1 MKIMNKELH
10 KVIADMTIRGI
21 KLVNLNLIII
31 GDYNMGRKKLSKTQ
45 RVINAF
51 ERGDVITWTQL
62 RNTFDLTS
70 PQAMV
75 DKLRSQGYMIY
86 TNKSASGTSYR
97 MGEPTQAIINAG
109 VGAVLM
115 NGAADKTIIAAG
127 IKALYGNG
135 VQFAS

>member
-1 MKIMNKELH
+1 
-10 KVIADMTIRGI
+10 
-21 KLVNLNLIII
+21 
-31 GDYNMGRKKLSKTQ
+31 MGRKKLSKTQ

-75 DKLRSQGYMIY
+75 DKLRNQGHMIY
-86 TNKSASGTSYR
+86 VNKTANGTSYR

-115 NGAADKTIIAAG
+115 GGKVDKTIIAAG
-127 IKALYGNG
+127 IKALYGTG
-135 VQFAS
+135 VSFAS

>member
-1 MKIMNKELH
+1 
-10 KVIADMTIRGI
+10 
-21 KLVNLNLIII
+21 
-31 GDYNMGRKKLSKTQ
+31 MGRKKLSKTQ

-86 TNKSASGTSYR
+86 INKDSKGTSYR
-97 MGEPTQAIINAG
+97 MGTPSKAIIAAG
-109 VGAVLM
+109 VGELLM
-115 NGAADKTIIAAG
+115 NGGADKAIVAAG

-135 VQFAS
+135 VGYAS

>member
-1 MKIMNKELH
+1 
-10 KVIADMTIRGI
+10 
-21 KLVNLNLIII
+21 
-31 GDYNMGRKKLSKTQ
+31 MGRKKLSKTQ

-75 DKLRSQGYMIY
+75 DKLRNQGHMIY
-86 TNKSASGTSYR
+86 VNKTANGTSYR

-115 NGAADKTIIAAG
+115 NGKADKTIIAAG
-127 IKALYGNG
+127 IKALYGTG
-135 VQFAS
+135 VSYAS

>member
-1 MKIMNKELH
+1 
-10 KVIADMTIRGI
+10 
-21 KLVNLNLIII
+21 
-31 GDYNMGRKKLSKTQ
+31 MGRKKLSKTQ

-51 ERGDVITWTQL
+51 TRGETLTWKTL

-86 TNKSASGTSYR
+86 TNKNASGTSYR

-127 IKALYGNG
+127 IKALYGTG
-135 VQFAS
+135 VSFAS

>member
-1 MKIMNKELH
+1 
-10 KVIADMTIRGI
+10 
-21 KLVNLNLIII
+21 
-31 GDYNMGRKKLSKTQ
+31 MGRKKLSKTQ

-51 ERGDVITWTQL
+51 TRGETLTWKTL

-86 TNKSASGTSYR
+86 INKDANGTSYR
-97 MGEPTQAIINAG
+97 MGTPSKAIIAAG
-109 VGAVLM
+109 VGELLM
-115 NGAADKTIIAAG
+115 NGGADKAIVAAG

-135 VQFAS
+135 VGYAS

>member
-1 MKIMNKELH
+1 
-10 KVIADMTIRGI
+10 
-21 KLVNLNLIII
+21 
-31 GDYNMGRKKLSKTQ
+31 MGRKKLSKTQ

-86 TNKSASGTSYR
+86 INKTASGTSYR

-115 NGAADKTIIAAG
+115 NGRADKTIVAAG

-135 VQFAS
+135 VGYAS

>member
-1 MKIMNKELH
+1 
-10 KVIADMTIRGI
+10 
-21 KLVNLNLIII
+21 
-31 GDYNMGRKKLSKTQ
+31 MGRKKLSKTQ

-75 DKLRSQGYMIY
+75 DKLRSQGHMIY
-86 TNKSASGTSYR
+86 INKTVDGTSYR

-115 NGAADKTIIAAG
+115 NGKADKTIIAAG

>member
-1 MKIMNKELH
+1 
-10 KVIADMTIRGI
+10 
-21 KLVNLNLIII
+21 
-31 GDYNMGRKKLSKTQ
+31 MGRKKLSKTQ

-51 ERGDVITWTQL
+51 ESGKTLTWTQL
-62 RNTFDLTS
+62 RTQFDLTS

-75 DKLRSQGYMIY
+75 DKLRSQGHMIY
-86 TNKSASGTSYR
+86 INKTADGTSYR

-115 NGAADKTIIAAG
+115 NGRADKTIVAAG

-135 VQFAS
+135 VGYAS

>member
-1 MKIMNKELH
+1 
-10 KVIADMTIRGI
+10 
-21 KLVNLNLIII
+21 
-31 GDYNMGRKKLSKTQ
+31 MGRKKLSKTQ

-86 TNKSASGTSYR
+86 INKTADGTSYR

-115 NGAADKTIIAAG
+115 NGRADKTIVAAG
-127 IKALYGNG
+127 IKALYGTG
-135 VQFAS
+135 VGYAS

>member
-1 MKIMNKELH
+1 
-10 KVIADMTIRGI
+10 
-21 KLVNLNLIII
+21 
-31 GDYNMGRKKLSKTQ
+31 MGRKKLSKTQ

-51 ERGDVITWTQL
+51 ERGDVITWKQL
-62 RNTFDLTS
+62 RTTFDLTS

-75 DKLRSQGYMIY
+75 DKLRRTGLMIY
-86 TNKSASGTSYR
+86 TNKGDSGTSYR

-109 VGAVLM
+109 VGELLM
-115 NGAADKTIIAAG
+115 NGRADKTIIAAG

>member
-1 MKIMNKELH
+1 
-10 KVIADMTIRGI
+10 
-21 KLVNLNLIII
+21 
-31 GDYNMGRKKLSKTQ
+31 MGRKKLSKTQ

-86 TNKSASGTSYR
+86 VNKTSSGTSYR

-127 IKALYGNG
+127 IKALYGTG
-135 VQFAS
+135 VSFAS

>member
-1 MKIMNKELH
+1 MMISKELH
-10 KVIADMTIRGI
+10 KVIADMTIRGT
-21 KLVNLNLIII
+21 KLVNLNFII
-31 GDYNMGRKKLSKTQ
+31 MGRKKLSKTQ

-51 ERGDVITWTQL
+51 TRGETLTWKTL

-86 TNKSASGTSYR
+86 INKDSKGTSYR
-97 MGEPTQAIINAG
+97 MGTPSKAIIAAG
-109 VGAVLM
+109 VGEVLM
-115 NGAADKTIIAAG
+115 NGGADKAIVAAG

-135 VQFAS
+135 VGYAS

>member
-1 MKIMNKELH
+1 
-10 KVIADMTIRGI
+10 
-21 KLVNLNLIII
+21 
-31 GDYNMGRKKLSKTQ
+31 MGRKKLSKTQ

-86 TNKSASGTSYR
+86 LNKTADGTSYR

-115 NGAADKTIIAAG
+115 NGRVDKTIVAAG

-135 VQFAS
+135 VGYAS

>member
-1 MKIMNKELH
+1 
-10 KVIADMTIRGI
+10 
-21 KLVNLNLIII
+21 
-31 GDYNMGRKKLSKTQ
+31 MGRKKLSKTQ

-51 ERGDVITWTQL
+51 ESGKTLTWTQL
-62 RNTFDLTS
+62 RTQFDLTS

-75 DKLRSQGYMIY
+75 DKLRSQGHMIY
-86 TNKSASGTSYR
+86 INKTANGTSYR

-115 NGAADKTIIAAG
+115 NGRADKTIVAAG

-135 VQFAS
+135 VGYAS

>member
-1 MKIMNKELH
+1 
-10 KVIADMTIRGI
+10 
-21 KLVNLNLIII
+21 
-31 GDYNMGRKKLSKTQ
+31 MGRKKLSKTQ

-62 RNTFDLTS
+62 RTQFDLTS

-75 DKLRSQGYMIY
+75 DKLRSQGHMIY
-86 TNKSASGTSYR
+86 INKTADGTSYR

-115 NGAADKTIIAAG
+115 NGRADKTIVAAG

-135 VQFAS
+135 VGYAS

>member
-1 MKIMNKELH
+1 
-10 KVIADMTIRGI
+10 
-21 KLVNLNLIII
+21 
-31 GDYNMGRKKLSKTQ
+31 MGRKKLSKTQ

-86 TNKSASGTSYR
+86 INKTADGTSYR
-97 MGEPTQAIINAG
+97 MGEPTVAIVNAG

-115 NGAADKTIIAAG
+115 NGRADKTIVAAG

-135 VQFAS
+135 VGYAS

>member
-1 MKIMNKELH
+1 
-10 KVIADMTIRGI
+10 
-21 KLVNLNLIII
+21 
-31 GDYNMGRKKLSKTQ
+31 MGRKKLSKTQ

-62 RNTFDLTS
+62 RNTFDQTS

-86 TNKSASGTSYR
+86 VNKTVNGTSYR

>member
-1 MKIMNKELH
+1 
-10 KVIADMTIRGI
+10 
-21 KLVNLNLIII
+21 
-31 GDYNMGRKKLSKTQ
+31 MGRKKLSKTQ

-86 TNKSASGTSYR
+86 VNKTVNGTSYR

-115 NGAADKTIIAAG
+115 NGKADKTIIAAG

>member
-1 MKIMNKELH
+1 
-10 KVIADMTIRGI
+10 
-21 KLVNLNLIII
+21 
-31 GDYNMGRKKLSKTQ
+31 MGRKKLSKTQ

-75 DKLRSQGYMIY
+75 DKLRSQGHMIY
-86 TNKSASGTSYR
+86 INKTVNGTSYR

-115 NGAADKTIIAAG
+115 NGAADKTIVAAG
-127 IKALYGNG
+127 IKALYGTG
-135 VQFAS
+135 VGYAS

>member
-1 MKIMNKELH
+1 
-10 KVIADMTIRGI
+10 
-21 KLVNLNLIII
+21 
-31 GDYNMGRKKLSKTQ
+31 MGRKKLSKTQ

-62 RNTFDLTS
+62 RTTFDLTS

-86 TNKSASGTSYR
+86 INKTADGTSYR

-115 NGAADKTIIAAG
+115 NGRADKTIVAAG

-135 VQFAS
+135 VGYAS

>member
-1 MKIMNKELH
+1 
-10 KVIADMTIRGI
+10 
-21 KLVNLNLIII
+21 
-31 GDYNMGRKKLSKTQ
+31 MGRKKLSKTQ

-51 ERGDVITWTQL
+51 TRG
-62 RNTFDLTS
+62 DLTS

-86 TNKSASGTSYR
+86 TNKDAKGTSYR

-115 NGAADKTIIAAG
+115 NGKADKTIIAAG

-135 VQFAS
+135 VGYAS

>member
-1 MKIMNKELH
+1 
-10 KVIADMTIRGI
+10 
-21 KLVNLNLIII
+21 
-31 GDYNMGRKKLSKTQ
+31 MGRKKLSKTQ

-51 ERGDVITWTQL
+51 EKGDVITWTQL

-86 TNKSASGTSYR
+86 INKTADGTSYR

-115 NGAADKTIIAAG
+115 NGRADKTIVAAG

-135 VQFAS
+135 VGYAS

>member
-1 MKIMNKELH
+1 
-10 KVIADMTIRGI
+10 
-21 KLVNLNLIII
+21 
-31 GDYNMGRKKLSKTQ
+31 MGRKKLSKTQ

-75 DKLRSQGYMIY
+75 DKLRSQGHMIY
-86 TNKSASGTSYR
+86 INKTVDGTSYR

-115 NGAADKTIIAAG
+115 NGKSDKTIIAAG
-127 IKALYGNG
+127 IKALYGTG
-135 VQFAS
+135 VSFAS

>member
-1 MKIMNKELH
+1 
-10 KVIADMTIRGI
+10 
-21 KLVNLNLIII
+21 
-31 GDYNMGRKKLSKTQ
+31 MGRKKLSKTQ

-51 ERGDVITWTQL
+51 TRGETLTWKTL

-75 DKLRSQGYMIY
+75 DKLRSQGHMIY
-86 TNKSASGTSYR
+86 INKTVDGTSYR

-115 NGAADKTIIAAG
+115 GGKVDKTIIAAG
-127 IKALYGNG
+127 IKALYGTG
-135 VQFAS
+135 VSYAS